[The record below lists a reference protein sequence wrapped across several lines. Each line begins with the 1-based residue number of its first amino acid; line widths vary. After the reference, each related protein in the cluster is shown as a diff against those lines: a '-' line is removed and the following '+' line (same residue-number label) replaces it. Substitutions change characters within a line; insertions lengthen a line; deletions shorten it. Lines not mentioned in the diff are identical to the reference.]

1 MKEYEVL
8 KIDIIMFE
16 ENDII
21 TESPQ
26 SANGVAMPWVDDE

>member
-8 KIDIIMFE
+8 DMTIITFE
-16 ENDII
+16 EDDII

-26 SANGVAMPWVDDE
+26 SAQGIDLPWVDDE

>member
-8 KIDIIMFE
+8 KIDIITFE

-26 SANGVAMPWVDDE
+26 SANGVDLPWVDDE